1 MLKRI
6 KNFTINH
13 FFSQRMIVQYSI
25 PRSGST
31 LIWNMIKLF
40 SDSPLK
46 VHSASELEKS
56 LDNYRFITTI
66 RHPLDV
72 ACSIISV
79 LNLDFDKIGL
89 TQSIKKIQSHSLV
102 DLKNIIENQDS
113 IILRYENF
121 VNDYEYAF
129 KKIECFF
136 GFPVSSEKKDL
147 FKNKFSLHN
156 VKLIS
161 EEQNIFKNYDPKT
174 LIHGNHI
181 SSRNGKI
188 SSYKECLSSELILYA
203 EDQLSDYIEFFK
215 Y

>member
-1 MLKRI
+1 
-6 KNFTINH
+6 
-13 FFSQRMIVQYSI
+13 MIVQYSI

-46 VHSASELEKS
+46 VHSISELEKS

-79 LNLDFDKIGL
+79 LNLDFDKNGL
-89 TQSIKKIQSHSLV
+89 SESIKKIQNSLD
-102 DLKNIIENQDS
+102 DLKGIIENQDS
-113 IILRYENF
+113 TILRYENF
-121 VNDYEYAF
+121 VNDYDYAF
-129 KKIECFF
+129 QKIESFF
-136 GFPVSSEKKDL
+136 GFSVSSEKKDL
-147 FKNKFSLHN
+147 FKNEFSLNN

-161 EEQNIFKNYDPKT
+161 KVQNNFKNYDSKT

-188 SSYKECLSSELILYA
+188 GSYKDCLSKNLISDA
-203 EDQLSDYIEFFK
+203 KHQLSDYINYFK